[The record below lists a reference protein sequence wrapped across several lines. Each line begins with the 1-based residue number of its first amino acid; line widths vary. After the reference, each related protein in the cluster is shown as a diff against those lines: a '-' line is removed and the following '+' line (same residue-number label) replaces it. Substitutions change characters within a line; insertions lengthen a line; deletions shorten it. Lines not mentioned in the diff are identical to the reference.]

1 MKCPFLLEGKYC
13 RIKGWKIS
21 GARLSTC
28 LSGKHCPYRLRYLAN
43 EGYRAGSEIM
53 WAIDR

>member
-1 MKCPFLLEGKYC
+1 VKCPFLLENKYC

-21 GARLSTC
+21 GARLSIC
-28 LSGKHCPYRLRYLAN
+28 LSGKQCPYRLRYLAN